1 MMPKLIIGFKNKYIK
16 KRNIKVYAK
25 KTTRESTDGCVGML
39 VVLSGYEYTL
49 VF

>member
-1 MMPKLIIGFKNKYIK
+1 MYIK
-16 KRNIKVYAK
+16 KYNIKFYAK
-25 KTTRESTDGCVGML
+25 KTIRGFTDGCVGML